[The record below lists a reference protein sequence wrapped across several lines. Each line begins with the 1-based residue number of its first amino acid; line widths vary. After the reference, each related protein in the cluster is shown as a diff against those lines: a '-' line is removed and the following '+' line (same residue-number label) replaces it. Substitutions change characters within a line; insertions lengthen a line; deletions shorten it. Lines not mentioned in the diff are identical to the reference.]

1 MVWGVGVLAYAVAVF
16 QRTSLGVAAEFATER
31 FGIGAS
37 VLSSLAVLQ
46 LVMYAGMQIPV
57 GVLVDRF
64 GPRLMVGCGA
74 LVMAGGQLFLAL
86 TTSPAG
92 AVTARMLVGVGD
104 AMTFISVLRLIP
116 AWFPVRRV
124 PVLTQVTGLLGQLGQ
139 VASTIPLVLA
149 LNGPGW
155 TPAYLGAAGM
165 GVLAGVLVLAAVR
178 DAPQPRGPV
187 QAVTLRQVTR
197 DLGRSIRQPGT
208 RLGLWSHFTTQ
219 FSGMVFSLL
228 WGYPFMTV
236 GLGYSPALAGG
247 LLTLMV
253 LPATVIGPV
262 LGQLTAAYPLRR
274 SNLVFGVL
282 TATVLIWTVVLLW
295 PGPVPLP
302 VFVALVLVLAA
313 YGPASAVGFDFARSF
328 NPAGRLGAASGL
340 VNMGGFTAA
349 LVTIFVVGLVL
360 DLRAPSGA
368 FDLTDFKIAF
378 SFQYVLWAFGFAS
391 LVRSRRLTRANL
403 RAEGTRIDPLPSAIA
418 RHWRE
423 RGH

>member
-1 MVWGVGVLAYAVAVF
+1 
-16 QRTSLGVAAEFATER
+16 
-31 FGIGAS
+31 
-37 VLSSLAVLQ
+37 
-46 LVMYAGMQIPV
+46 
-57 GVLVDRF
+57 
-64 GPRLMVGCGA
+64 MVGCGA

-124 PVLTQVTGLLGQLGQ
+124 PVLTQVTGLLGQFGQ
-139 VASTIPLVLA
+139 VASTIPLVIA

-165 GVLAGVLVLAAVR
+165 GVLACVLVLAAVR

-253 LPATVIGPV
+253 LAATVIGPV

-282 TATVLIWTVVLLW
+282 TATVVIWTVVLLW
-295 PGPVPLP
+295 PGRAPLP
-302 VFVALVLVLAA
+302 VVVVLVLVLAA

-328 NPAGRLGAASGL
+328 NPAGRLGAANGI

-349 LVTIFVVGLVL
+349 LVTIFVIGLVL
-360 DLRAPSGA
+360 DARAPSGA
-368 FDLTDFKIAF
+368 FDLTDFKVAF
-378 SFQYVLWAFGFAS
+378 SFQYLLWALGFAS